1 MLSIRNLL
9 DASAEEPLLGTML
22 DKEALIAMRKV
33 IPLDAHKGM
42 LGKALLICGS
52 VGMAGAATLAA
63 RGCLRAGVGK
73 LVVHTPHCNVNIL
86 QLSVPEAILSIDAHK
101 ERPSQLP
108 VTAIYQ
114 AVGIGCGISVNASCA
129 TVLRDLLK
137 QYNRPIVV
145 DADAITLL
153 ARHREEWLHLLPKN
167 SILTPHAK
175 EAERL
180 VGLYANRRECIEK
193 CSAMAQDAGIII
205 VVKGHHSAICLPDG
219 SILRCPTGNPG
230 MATGGSGDV
239 LTGILTS
246 LLAQGYAPD
255 EAACLGVWLHGR
267 AGDLAADALS
277 EESLLSGD
285 LPRFIAPAWKELMK

>member
-1 MLSIRNLL
+1 MLSVRNLL
-9 DASAEEPLLGTML
+9 DASAEEPFLGTML
-22 DKEALIAMRKV
+22 EKDALAAMRKQN
-33 IPLDAHKGM
+33 PLDVHKGV

-52 VGMAGAATLAA
+52 VGMAGAATLSAQ
-63 RGCLRAGVGK
+63 GCLRAGVGK
-73 LVVHTPHCNVNIL
+73 LVIHTPQCNANIL
-86 QLSVPEAILSIDAHK
+86 QLSVPEAILSIDANK

-114 AVGIGCGISVNASCA
+114 SVGIGCGISVHASCA

-153 ARHREEWLHLLPKN
+153 ARHREDWMHQLPKN

-180 VGLYANRRECIEK
+180 VGLYSNLRECIGK
-193 CSAMAQDAGIII
+193 CSALAQNVGIII

-239 LTGILTS
+239 LTGILTG
-246 LLAQGYAPD
+246 LLSQGYVPH

-267 AGDLAADALS
+267 AGDLAAEAIS
-277 EESLLSGD
+277 EESMLSGD
-285 LPRFIAPAWKELMK
+285 LPRFIGPAWKELI